1 MESAELPAES
11 PAPSIEYAQYACASD
26 EQPSRTLLKMTGS
39 ILLTG
44 ATGYLGGRL
53 LSRLVAD
60 GDRRIVCLCRR
71 KPADCPSEN
80 VEFIQGD
87 LLERESY
94 AGAIAGSDTVVHLA
108 AATGKHA
115 PAEYMRINRDGTEAL
130 AIEARRA
137 GVKRFLHVSTIAVK
151 FPDKS
156 HYPYA
161 QSKEQAEGII
171 AKSGLRWVIVRPTLI
186 LGKNAPGLISLSRL
200 ASLPIVPVFGDGRT
214 LVQPVFIDDLAACLE
229 AILKDDRFEG
239 QTIEIGGPEVLSIE
253 DLLLSIRRA
262 QGGRGWPVIHLPAR
276 PIAACLGWMEPFL
289 RPLLPFTAG
298 QLASFSNAG
307 TIDPDPW
314 VGQQQ
319 VKMKSVEEML
329 QSVANEQSPA

>member
-11 PAPSIEYAQYACASD
+11 PAPSIEHIQYACASD
-26 EQPSRTLLKMTGS
+26 AQPSRTLLKMTGS
-39 ILLTG
+39 IFLTG
-44 ATGYLGGRL
+44 ATGYLGSRL
-53 LSRLVAD
+53 LSCLTAD
-60 GDRRIVCLCRR
+60 GNRRIVCLCRR
-71 KPADCPSEN
+71 KPADCPSGN
-80 VEFIQGD
+80 VEFVQGN
-87 LLERESY
+87 LLDREDY
-94 AGAIAGSDTVVHLA
+94 ADAIAGCDTVVHLA

-137 GVKRFLHVSTIAVK
+137 GVQRFLYVSTIAVK
-151 FPDKS
+151 FLDKS
-156 HYPYA
+156 RYPYA
-161 QSKEQAEGII
+161 QSKEQAEGIVV
-171 AKSGLRWVIVRPTLI
+171 KSGLRWVIARPTLI

-200 ASLPIVPVFGDGRT
+200 AGLPIVPVFGDGRT
-214 LVQPVFIDDLAACLE
+214 LVQPVFVDDLAACLA

-262 QGGRGWPVIHLPAR
+262 RGGRGWPVMHLPAR

-298 QLASFSNAG
+298 QLASFSNVG

-314 VGQQQ
+314 VEQQQ
-319 VKMKSVEEML
+319 VKMKSVDEML